1 MLKHKQPK
9 VQQSASRQSG
19 PKLDRP
25 VIEAGASME
34 EWNLFTRKWRIF
46 KDGSHIDDKDASHHL
61 FQCADGPLGDALL
74 KTDPDIV
81 SKNVGEM
88 LQAMKK
94 LSVIPIATGIL
105 RAELLEMKQLRDEPF
120 RKFAS
125 RVRGKAEICEYT
137 IDVTC
142 SCTIIN
148 NVNFTD
154 HIMRDV
160 LLAGIYDADIRR
172 EMFGIDQLLQ
182 KSINEV
188 IAMVEK
194 KEMARD
200 AHCAVSTSA
209 ISSMKQQQKKKVY
222 SAAAD
227 RQYLSQN
234 PNGAEKGK
242 EVPCPKCK
250 KAYFLYRE
258 GKLGGIPS
266 RTTCAESAS
275 VPSGVRNLVN
285 RMRCRCQNNLK
296 LQM

>member
-1 MLKHKQPK
+1 
-9 VQQSASRQSG
+9 
-19 PKLDRP
+19 
-25 VIEAGASME
+25 
-34 EWNLFTRKWRIF
+34 
-46 KDGSHIDDKDASHHL
+46 
-61 FQCADGPLGDALL
+61 
-74 KTDPDIV
+74 
-81 SKNVGEM
+81 
-88 LQAMKK
+88 
-94 LSVIPIATGIL
+94 
-105 RAELLEMKQLRDEPF
+105 MKQLRDEPF

-142 SCTIIN
+142 SCTRIN

-209 ISSMKQQQKKKVY
+209 ISSMKQLQKKKVHNV
-222 SAAAD
+222 AAD
-227 RQYLSQN
+227 KQSQN
-234 PNGAEKGK
+234 PNDAEKGK
-242 EVPCPKCK
+242 QVPCPKCK
-250 KAYFLYRE
+250 KILFPL
-258 GKLGGIPS
+258 P
-266 RTTCAESAS
+266 
-275 VPSGVRNLVN
+275 
-285 RMRCRCQNNLK
+285 
-296 LQM
+296 